1 VSFNLDAKTKLK
13 DKIVAIDVI
22 RMKKE
27 TCVGG

>member
-27 TCVGG
+27 TYVGG